1 MGYGMGLTR
10 LAGVQGARDSQDR
23 QFALDDRER
32 RIAREDKLNARQDM
46 LNARQDKTFE
56 REDKAFDVAE
66 AQKEAR
72 QFMYDFT
79 TSDGKNVAGFDK
91 IWLKLPGGH
100 SSATNQEEDG
110 TYSVR
115 VRNDQ
120 DGSVAEPIKLTR
132 NQMAE
137 IGNRLATDAD
147 VWANARAATEKK
159 YAEKETEYA
168 YDANL
173 KAVEHQYKLDE
184 ERVKAGDKPEYTN
197 VDTDGAG
204 VAWGIN
210 RNNMRVRVPSESGY
224 MKKERPS
231 TQISIQN
238 ETFDRGAALRDD
250 YRQDKKSVSDVKSA
264 ISRANAMLKIGTSV
278 SDLALQKTISEIF
291 DTGTKAQSEV
301 AQWRNPGDLS
311 QRALGVINRFVTGEY
326 NDKQRRDLQQILQ
339 ELETKVVD
347 PSLTTIDQHYYDIAT
362 DTEVGVNPVHV
373 IGRKAVDR
381 ATKPRPSRE
390 QAIEMLRQRKL
401 IE

>member
-23 QFALDDRER
+23 QFALDDRQR
-32 RIAREDKLNARQDM
+32 RIAREDKLT
-46 LNARQDKTFE
+46 ARQDKLFE
-56 REDKAFDVAE
+56 REDKAFDAAE
-66 AQKEAR
+66 AQKEAKR
-72 QFMYDFT
+72 FMYNFV
-79 TSDGKNVAGFDK
+79 TSDGQDISGFDDIYNK
-91 IWLKLPGGH
+91 VPDGY
-100 SSATNQEEDG
+100 SSTTSRNADG
-110 TYSVR
+110 TYSVQ
-115 VRNDQ
+115 VRNEK

-132 NQMAE
+132 DQLAQV
-137 IGNRLATDAD
+137 GNKLATDPEA
-147 VWANARAATEKK
+147 WASARTASEAA
-159 YAEKETEYA
+159 YAKDQTKYA

-173 KAVEHQYKLDE
+173 EAVKHQNNLDV

-210 RNNMRVRVPSESGY
+210 RNNMRVRVPSEPGY

-264 ISRANAMLKIGTSV
+264 VSRANAMLKIGTPV

-311 QRALGVINRFVTGEY
+311 QRALGLLNRFVTGEY
-326 NDKQRRDLQQILQ
+326 TDSQRKDLEQILQ

-347 PSLTTIDQHYYDIAT
+347 PSMTAIDKHYYDIAT

-373 IGRKAVDR
+373 IGRKGVDR
-381 ATKPRPSRE
+381 ATKAKPSPE
-390 QAIEMLRQRKL
+390 QAREMLRQRGL